1 MGEFESLF
9 FIYCNLYKKKN
20 ILIIWKKKHI
30 IFLYLENIHIFL
42 NNKKLL

>member
-1 MGEFESLF
+1 MGEFETLF
-9 FIYCNLYKKKN
+9 FIYCNLYKTY
-20 ILIIWKKKHI
+20 IYYLFGKKHI